1 MINVQLTEL
10 QAYEI
15 AKIFKAN
22 ANTIETFAIAENRV
36 LSNDEDLLL
45 DCMAS
50 AFAQIEEQLED
61 VEEKT
66 ILQQH
71 GDFNKQ
77 YRLNNDRLSKGN

>member
-1 MINVQLTEL
+1 MVNVQLTEL
-10 QAYEI
+10 QAQEI

-22 ANTIETFAIAENRV
+22 SNTIETFAIAENRV